1 MDYHIIIQARLNSSR
16 FKNKIFKKLNG
27 KTVLDFLVNRL
38 LKYYKS
44 NKIIIATSN
53 KKIDTKIS
61 KYAKRKGVAVFRG
74 SENDVLNRY
83 VRCSKKYNVKNIV
96 RLTSDCPL
104 VDISLISKMWKI
116 YKEKKLDYISNTL
129 PPNEATFP
137 DGTDVEIISF
147 KKLNLISKK
156 KLDKTSREHV
166 TNIFWQSKKFKCF
179 NFKNKNNI
187 SKYKYSLDYRK
198 DFDLIKKIV
207 KSLGYNEKNYNPN
220 TIVKFI
226 HQNKNLNKMS
236 KNSKKM
242 FIQNRKDIY
251 EN

>member
-16 FKNKIFKKLNG
+16 FKNKIFKKLKG
-27 KTVLDFLVNRL
+27 KTILDFLINRL
-38 LKYYKS
+38 LKYYTR
-44 NKIIIATSN
+44 NTIIIATSN

-61 KYAKRKGVAVFRG
+61 KYAKRKGITVFRG
-74 SENDVLNRY
+74 SENDVLDRY
-83 VRCSKKYNVKNIV
+83 VRCSKKYNVKNII

-104 VDISLISKMWKI
+104 VDISLIFKMWKI

-137 DGTDVEIISF
+137 DGTDIEIISF
-147 KKLNLISKK
+147 RKLNLINKK
-156 KLDKTSREHV
+156 KLNKTIREHV

-179 NFKNKNNI
+179 NFKNKKNI
-187 SKYKYSLDYRK
+187 SKYKYSLDYK
-198 DFDLIKKIV
+198 TDLDLIKKIV
-207 KSLGYNEKNYNPN
+207 KNLGHNEKNYSPN

-226 HQNKNLNKMS
+226 NQNKILNKMS
-236 KNSKKM
+236 KSSKKM